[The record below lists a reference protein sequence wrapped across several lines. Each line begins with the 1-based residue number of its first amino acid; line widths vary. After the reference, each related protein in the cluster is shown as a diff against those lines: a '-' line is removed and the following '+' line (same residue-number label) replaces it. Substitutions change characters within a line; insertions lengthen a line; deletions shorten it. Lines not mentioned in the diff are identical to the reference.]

1 MANCKIPAW
10 DKSGKYIYFTASTDY
25 GMNVGWLDMSS
36 MTIPWQVQY
45 TWPFCQRNKVSFSS
59 SKWWWSEKE
68 SDNTKSK
75 NKKND
80 ADEEKADKAKI
91 EPVKIDFEGLQQRSL
106 TFLQNLYAIRSCK
119 GSYPLFRTRT
129 Q

>member
-1 MANCKIPAW
+1 
-10 DKSGKYIYFTASTDY
+10 
-25 GMNVGWLDMSS
+25 
-36 MTIPWQVQY
+36 MTIRDKFNIHAVL
-45 TWPFCQRNKVSFSS
+45 
-59 SKWWWSEKE
+59 SKETKSPLAPQSDDEVAKKE

-91 EPVKIDFEGLQQRSL
+91 EPVKIDFEGLQQRIIA

-119 GSYPLFRTRT
+119 GRCYPLFRTRT

>member
-36 MTIPWQVQY
+36 YDHPVT
-45 TWPFCQRNKVSFSS
+45 SS
-59 SKWWWSEKE
+59 IYMAVLSKE
-68 SDNTKSK
+68 TKSPLAPQSDDEVAKKNLITQNLK

-80 ADEEKADKAKI
+80 ADEEKQIKPK
-91 EPVKIDFEGLQQRSL
+91 LSL
-106 TFLQNLYAIRSCK
+106 
-119 GSYPLFRTRT
+119 
-129 Q
+129 

>member
-1 MANCKIPAW
+1 
-10 DKSGKYIYFTASTDY
+10 
-25 GMNVGWLDMSS
+25 

-59 SKWWWSEKE
+59 SKWWWSGEKE

-75 NKKND
+75 KQEND

-91 EPVKIDFEGLQQRSL
+91 EPVKIDFEGLQQRIIAL
-106 TFLQNLYAIRSCK
+106 PLPKNLYAIRSCK
-119 GSYPLFRTRT
+119 GRCILYSEQEPNKKAFHFIDLH
-129 Q
+129 